1 MADNDAPT
9 DWRPEIEE
17 IERRRRLAAEMGGEE
32 AVARHHAAGKL
43 TVRERIERLVDPGS
57 FHELGSLAGRAEYE
71 DGKLASLRPANF
83 VMGIGAIDGRR
94 VVVGGEDFT
103 VRGGAADAAVGGKWT
118 FAERMAGE
126 WRLPI
131 VRLID
136 GTGGSVRTLAM
147 MGRTYIPDNPGV
159 VTMVKLLGEIPAV
172 SAVMGS
178 VAGLPAA
185 KAVLAHW
192 TIMVKDTSQV
202 FVAGPPVVRRG
213 LGEEVTKEELGGYQV
228 QAFKSGAVDNVA
240 EDEEDCFR
248 QIHRFLSYLPSNVWQ
263 LPPRSEPT
271 DDPDRREEALLSI
284 IPRDRR
290 RPYDVR
296 RLLRLIADGDSLFE
310 LSPHYGRSLVTT
322 LARLN
327 GYPVGVM
334 ANDPMHVG
342 GAMDAAASEKL
353 TRFVDFCDTF
363 HLPVVNLV
371 DQPGFMVGTAAERQ
385 GTIRKGARAL
395 CAIEQSTVPWVAV
408 LIRKC
413 YGVAGG
419 AHGRFGGLNLRYAW
433 PSAEWGSLPVE
444 GGVEAA
450 YRREIEAAPDPDQ
463 KRRELEESL
472 NLLRSPFRTAEAFGV
487 EEMIDPRD
495 TRPLLC
501 QFVEIAQEV
510 IRTQVGPKWRVGM
523 RP

>member
-1 MADNDAPT
+1 MADKEGFT
-9 DWRPEIEE
+9 DWQPEIEE
-17 IERRRRLAAEMGGEE
+17 IEERRRLAAQMGGEE

-43 TVRERIERLVDPGS
+43 TVRERIERLVDTGS
-57 FHELGSLAGRAEYE
+57 FHELGSLAGRAEE
-71 DGKLASLRPANF
+71 KDGKLVSFRPANF
-83 VMGIGAIDGRR
+83 VMGTGAIDGRK

-118 FAERMAGE
+118 FAERMADE

-136 GTGGSVRTLAM
+136 GTGGSVRTLALL
-147 MGRTYIPDNPGV
+147 GRTYIPDNPGV
-159 VTMVKLLGEIPAV
+159 VTMAKLLGTIPVV

-213 LGEEVTKEELGGYQV
+213 LGEDVTKEVLGSHEVHAY
-228 QAFKSGAVDNVA
+228 KSGVVDNVA
-240 EDEEDCFR
+240 EDEDDCFR
-248 QIHRFLSYLPSNVWQ
+248 QIRRFLSYLPSNVWQ
-263 LPPRSEPT
+263 TPPRAEPT
-271 DDPDRREEALLSI
+271 DDPNRREEALLSI
-284 IPRDRR
+284 IPRNRR
-290 RPYDVR
+290 RPYDIRV
-296 RLLRLIADGDSLFE
+296 LLTLIVDRDSLFE
-310 LSPHYGRSLVTT
+310 ITPHYGRSLVTT
-322 LARLN
+322 FARLN
-327 GYPVGVM
+327 GYAVGLM
-334 ANDPMHVG
+334 ANDPMHLG
-342 GAMDAAASEKL
+342 GALDAAASEKL
-353 TRFVDFCDTF
+353 MRFVDLCDTF
-363 HLPVVNLV
+363 HLPVVNFV
-371 DQPGFMVGTAAERQ
+371 DQPGFMVGTAAELQ
-385 GTIRKGARAL
+385 GTIRKGTRAL
-395 CAIEQSTVPWVAV
+395 CAVEESTVPWIAV
-408 LIRKC
+408 MIRKC

-419 AHGRFGGLNLRYAW
+419 AHGRHGRLNLRYAW

-450 YRREIEAAPDPDQ
+450 YRREIEAAPDPDA
-463 KRRELEESL
+463 KRRELEEEL
-472 NLLRSPFRTAEAFGV
+472 NQLRSPLRTAEAFGV

-501 QFVEIAQEV
+501 RFVEVAQELV
-510 IRTQVGPKWRVGM
+510 RTEVGPKWRFGM